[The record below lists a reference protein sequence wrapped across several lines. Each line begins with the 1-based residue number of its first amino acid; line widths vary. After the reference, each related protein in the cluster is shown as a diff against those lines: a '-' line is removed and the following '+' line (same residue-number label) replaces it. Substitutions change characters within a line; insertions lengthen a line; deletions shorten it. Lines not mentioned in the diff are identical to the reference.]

1 MGIGMA
7 LVLAT
12 VTLVWLEAEA
22 IWVEAAAPKRTMA
35 ATKVRTIVF
44 TGLAFASS

>member
-12 VTLVWLEAEA
+12 VTLVWAEAEA
-22 IWVEAAAPKRTMA
+22 IWVEAAAP
-35 ATKVRTIVF
+35 VRTRATTAARTISF
-44 TGLAFASS
+44 MMEYP